1 MGCDKKLMSTSNRLI
16 KEFSDLKKEKDV
28 NFKLFPNEQNLH
40 QWNGILN
47 GPSGTPYQNEFFDI
61 KCKIPV
67 SYPISP
73 PEIVFKSKIFHP
85 NIHSTTGE
93 ICLDI
98 LKSHWTPAWS
108 LSLAC
113 QALIVL
119 LANPEPSSPLNCD
132 AGNLLRNNDFRGFSS
147 LSKIFTNI

>member
-1 MGCDKKLMSTSNRLI
+1 MSTSNRLI
-16 KEFSDLKKEKDV
+16 KEFSDLKKEKEL
-28 NFKLFPNEQNLH
+28 NFKIYPDENNLH
-40 QWNGILN
+40 KWNGVIK
-47 GPSGTPYQNEFFDI
+47 GPSGTPYQNGKFEI

-73 PEIVFKSKIFHP
+73 PEIIFKSKIFHP
-85 NIHSTTGE
+85 NIHSNTGE

-132 AGNLLRNNDFRGFSS
+132 AGNLLRCNDFRGFSS
-147 LSKIFTNI
+147 LSNVVTKL

>member
-1 MGCDKKLMSTSNRLI
+1 MSTSNRLI
-16 KEFSDLKKEKDV
+16 KEFSDLKKEKDL
-28 NFKLFPNEQNLH
+28 NFKLIPDENNLH
-40 QWNGILN
+40 KWNGVLN
-47 GPSGTPYQNEFFDI
+47 GPSGTPYQDKNFEI

-73 PEIVFKSKIFHP
+73 PEFTFKTKIFHP
-85 NIHSTTGE
+85 NIHLNRGE

-132 AGNLLRNNDFRGFSS
+132 AGNLLRYNDFRGFSS
-147 LSKIFTNI
+147 LIYIFNVDYY

>member
-1 MGCDKKLMSTSNRLI
+1 MSTSNRLI
-16 KEFSDLKKEKDV
+16 KEFSDLKKEKDP
-28 NFKLFPNEQNLH
+28 NFKLFPDENNLH
-40 QWNGILN
+40 KWKGVLN
-47 GPSGTPYQNEFFDI
+47 GPNGTPYQNKNFDI
-61 KCKIPV
+61 ICKIPG

-73 PEIVFKSKIFHP
+73 PEIFFETKIFHP
-85 NIHSTTGE
+85 NIHLNTGE

-147 LSKIFTNI
+147 LGYIFSRDHLISR

>member
-1 MGCDKKLMSTSNRLI
+1 MSTSNRLI
-16 KEFSDLKKEKDV
+16 KEFSDLKKEKEL
-28 NFKLFPNEQNLH
+28 NFKLFPDENNLH
-40 QWNGILN
+40 KWNGILN
-47 GPSGTPYQNEFFDI
+47 GPSGTPYQNGCFEI
-61 KCKIPV
+61 KCKIPG

-73 PEIVFKSKIFHP
+73 PEIFFKTKIFHP
-85 NIHSTTGE
+85 NIHLATGE

-132 AGNLLRNNDFRGFSS
+132 AGNLLRNSDYRGFSS
-147 LSKIFTNI
+147 LGYIFSLSD

>member
-1 MGCDKKLMSTSNRLI
+1 MSTSNRLI
-16 KEFSDLKKEKDV
+16 KEFRDLKKENEL
-28 NFKLFPNEQNLH
+28 NFKLYPEENNLH
-40 QWNGILN
+40 RWSGVLK
-47 GPSGTPYQNEFFDI
+47 GPMGTSYQTGQFKI
-61 KCKIPV
+61 KCKIPI

-73 PEIVFKSKIFHP
+73 PEIYFQSKIFHP
-85 NIHSTTGE
+85 NIHLSTGE

-132 AGNLLRNNDFRGFSS
+132 AGNLLRNDDFRGFSS
-147 LSKIFTNI
+147 LSNRNF

>member
-1 MGCDKKLMSTSNRLI
+1 MSTSNRLI
-16 KEFSDLKKEKDV
+16 KEFSDLKKEKEL
-28 NFKLFPNEQNLH
+28 NFKLNPDENNLH
-40 QWNGILN
+40 KWKGVLI
-47 GPSGTPYQNEFFDI
+47 GPSGTPYQNSNFEI
-61 KCKIPV
+61 YCKIPV

-73 PEIVFKSKIFHP
+73 PEIIFKTAIFHP
-85 NIHSTTGE
+85 NIHSNTGE

-132 AGNLLRNNDFRGFSS
+132 AGNLLRCYDFRGFSS
-147 LSKIFTNI
+147 LANIVSNKI

>member
-1 MGCDKKLMSTSNRLI
+1 M
-16 KEFSDLKKEKDV
+16 
-28 NFKLFPNEQNLH
+28 
-40 QWNGILN
+40 
-47 GPSGTPYQNEFFDI
+47 
-61 KCKIPV
+61 

-73 PEIVFKSKIFHP
+73 PEISFQTEIFHP
-85 NIHSTTGE
+85 NIHLLSGE

-119 LANPEPSSPLNCD
+119 LGNPEPSSPLNCD
-132 AGNLLRNNDFRGFSS
+132 AGNLLRNCDFRGYSS
-147 LSKIFTNI
+147 LVYCISNDYYSSGNSSVENTDGER